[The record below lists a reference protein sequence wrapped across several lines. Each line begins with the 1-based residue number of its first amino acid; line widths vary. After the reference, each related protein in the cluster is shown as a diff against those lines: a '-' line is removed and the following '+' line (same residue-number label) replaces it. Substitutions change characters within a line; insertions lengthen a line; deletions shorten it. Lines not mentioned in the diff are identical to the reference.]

1 VAPKAKVGDDE
12 ESSSAKLRK
21 KLDDEKEIHFKNQ
34 TNKAA

>member
-1 VAPKAKVGDDE
+1 VAPKAELGDDE